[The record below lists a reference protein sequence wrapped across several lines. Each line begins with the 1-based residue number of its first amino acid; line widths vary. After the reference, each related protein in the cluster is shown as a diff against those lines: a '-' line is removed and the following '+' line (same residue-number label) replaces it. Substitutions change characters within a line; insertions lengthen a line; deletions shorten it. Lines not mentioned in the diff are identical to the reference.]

1 MRKILI
7 IPVTL
12 CLLVS
17 NTGFANEDRSA
28 MQAQLDAA
36 CEVAR
41 EQKLAP
47 LRQQYI
53 DECVEKQKKDR
64 AECERFYQNYD
75 GRQISRNYDGRQG
88 NRTYGGRQENRAP
101 LFYDLPE
108 CVEAFEYRTSYR
120 TGK

>member
-12 CLLVS
+12 CRLVS

-41 EQKLAP
+41 EQKLVP

-88 NRTYGGRQENRAP
+88 NRAP
-101 LFYDLPE
+101 LFYDLAE

-120 TGK
+120 KGK

>member
-1 MRKILI
+1 MSKILI
-7 IPVTL
+7 LPVTL
-12 CLLVS
+12 CILVS
-17 NTGFANEDRSA
+17 NTCFAKEDRSTKRA
-28 MQAQLDAA
+28 ELDAA

-64 AECERFYQNYD
+64 AECERFYKDYD
-75 GRQISRNYDGRQG
+75 GRRISRNYDGKHG
-88 NRTYGGRQENRAP
+88 NRLYGGRQENRAP

-120 TGK
+120 KGK